1 MKDLF
6 RDSTKVG
13 IQMEE
18 VKMLNHIITQT
29 IDSVGTSREK
39 IFEIGERSRNEYE
52 YLKKELD
59 QVKSKVTEVIKDVD
73 QSAMKAKHA
82 RNRLAKVSKEFA
94 NFTNEE
100 VRIAYEQASEYQV
113 QMAVLQ
119 QEEIQLRTRRDD
131 IERRLKNLQDTIN
144 RAEQLSV
151 QMSVVFDFLSSDLR
165 QVGEFIKDAKEKQ
178 TFGLKIIEAQED
190 ERGRLSREIHDGPA
204 QMMANVMLHSELIER
219 IYQEK
224 GIAEALKE
232 IRGLRKMVR
241 SSLAEVRRIIYDLR
255 PMALEDLGLVP
266 TLRKYLENVEER
278 FGISIS
284 FKHFGVEKRLAQ
296 HFEIALFRLVQEA
309 VQNATK
315 HAHASEIL
323 VKIELKPS
331 NVTVVIKDDGQGFDP
346 SERNE
351 ASFGIIGMKERVNM
365 LNGVITI
372 QSKPGQGTSIFVQLP
387 MSTNEN

>member
-1 MKDLF
+1 
-6 RDSTKVG
+6 
-13 IQMEE
+13 MEE

-59 QVKSKVTEVIKDVD
+59 QVKSKVTQVIKDVD
-73 QSAMKAKHA
+73 QSALKAKHA

-100 VRIAYEQASEYQV
+100 VRVAYEQASEYQV

-190 ERGRLSREIHDGPA
+190 ERGRLSREF
-204 QMMANVMLHSELIER
+204 MTVL
-219 IYQEK
+219 
-224 GIAEALKE
+224 
-232 IRGLRKMVR
+232 LR
-241 SSLAEVRRIIYDLR
+241 
-255 PMALEDLGLVP
+255 
-266 TLRKYLENVEER
+266 
-278 FGISIS
+278 
-284 FKHFGVEKRLAQ
+284 
-296 HFEIALFRLVQEA
+296 
-309 VQNATK
+309 
-315 HAHASEIL
+315 
-323 VKIELKPS
+323 
-331 NVTVVIKDDGQGFDP
+331 
-346 SERNE
+346 
-351 ASFGIIGMKERVNM
+351 
-365 LNGVITI
+365 
-372 QSKPGQGTSIFVQLP
+372 
-387 MSTNEN
+387 

>member
-1 MKDLF
+1 
-6 RDSTKVG
+6 
-13 IQMEE
+13 MEE

-59 QVKSKVTEVIKDVD
+59 QVKSKVTQVIKDVD
-73 QSAMKAKHA
+73 QSALKAKHA

-100 VRIAYEQASEYQV
+100 VRVAYEQASEYQV

-224 GIAEALKE
+224 GIDEALKE

-315 HAHASEIL
+315 HAHASEIV

-331 NVTVVIKDDGQGFDP
+331 NVTVVIKDDGRGFDP
-346 SERNE
+346 AERNE

-365 LNGVITI
+365 LNGSITI
-372 QSKPGQGTSIFVQLP
+372 QSNLGQGTSIFVQLP
-387 MSTNEN
+387 ISTNET